1 MAITGSAAKV
11 PLVAVLCAVTA
22 GASQPS
28 RASSATKPWE
38 VVSQGWGNWIFPA
51 PKPTYA
57 LLVTRQR
64 DLHRI
69 APYDPTWARDSLTRI
84 DFRTKDLLLA
94 AAWANKRV
102 ATSALVRRGSA
113 LRITISSVDATEP
126 AQPFTASYE
135 FLAVP
140 KRLIGTPPPTRLIVR
155 LQE

>member
-11 PLVAVLCAVTA
+11 LLVAVLCAVTA
-22 GASQPS
+22 GASPP
-28 RASSATKPWE
+28 RTSSATKPWE
-38 VVSQGWGNWIFPA
+38 VISQGWGNWIFPA

-57 LLVTRQR
+57 LLITRRR

-140 KRLIGTPPPTRLIVR
+140 KRLIGVPPPTRLIVR